1 MIRQL
6 MVICVI
12 CSVLVSL
19 KNATTRYESPP
30 MCSTFGSTDPK
41 EDDENN
47 NPKSADLKEV
57 VNKLIPN
64 SIGKDIEKTCQ
75 SICPLHDA
83 FTRKVKSADE
93 MQI

>member
-1 MIRQL
+1 
-6 MVICVI
+6 
-12 CSVLVSL
+12 
-19 KNATTRYESPP
+19 

-64 SIGKDIEKTCQ
+64 SIGKD
-75 SICPLHDA
+75 
-83 FTRKVKSADE
+83 RKDSPVHLSSS
-93 MQI
+93 